1 MIDIIN
7 KLIERVAETGE
18 EINELVVTENIKTAT
33 LTDDTGEVFSVEYD
47 RNSNE
52 WE

>member
-1 MIDIIN
+1 MVEIIN
-7 KLIERVAETGE
+7 KLIERVKETGE
-18 EINELVVTENIKTAT
+18 EINELVVTENIKTAI

-47 RNSNE
+47 MGSEE